1 MPAFAAAPKWG
12 NSCVPIAV
20 LQQAMARPAA
30 VARVSAACALAAL
43 ALACKS
49 APSAPA
55 GPAGS
60 APSSTAVAAAA
71 IPSTA
76 PAAADASGGAT
87 ATHPL
92 ARGDKAPAFSLA
104 GSEGKTHA
112 LADHA
117 GRDVVV
123 VAWFPK
129 AFTGG

>member
-1 MPAFAAAPKWG
+1 
-12 NSCVPIAV
+12 
-20 LQQAMARPAA
+20 MARPAA
-30 VARVSAACALAAL
+30 VTRASAACALAAL

-55 GPAGS
+55 TAGS
-60 APSSTAVAAAA
+60 TASATAVATAAT
-71 IPSTA
+71 PSAA
-76 PAAADASGGAT
+76 PAAAADSGSAT

-92 ARGDKAPAFSLA
+92 TRGDKAPAFSLA
-104 GSEGKTHA
+104 GSDGKTHA

-117 GRDVVV
+117 GKDVVV

>member
-1 MPAFAAAPKWG
+1 
-12 NSCVPIAV
+12 
-20 LQQAMARPAA
+20 MARPDAI
-30 VARVSAACALAAL
+30 ARASAACALAAL

-55 GPAGS
+55 APAGS
-60 APSSTAVAAAA
+60 ATSSTAVATAA

-76 PAAADASGGAT
+76 PAAADASGGTT
-87 ATHPL
+87 ATHPIT
-92 ARGDKAPAFSLA
+92 RGDKAPAFSLA
-104 GSEGKTHA
+104 GSDGKTHA

-117 GRDVVV
+117 GKDVVV